1 MRRLALLLSLLLPL
15 SLLAGA
21 AQIARADAADLKL
34 ATWNLGW
41 LTVRPLG
48 DPALPGDVGPTREAD
63 IARLASYAAALD
75 ADVVAF
81 QGIDG
86 AVLAA
91 RLFPP
96 ERYVIQ
102 ISGDAV
108 LQRVGFA
115 VRRGL
120 AFTANADVATLDPY
134 PHARFRLR
142 SGVDITLAGG
152 LRLLAVHLKSG
163 CRDVALD
170 TADRPACATL
180 GLQADALSGWM
191 AARDAAGQAFA
202 VLGDFG
208 RVMDGADDF
217 LARAEASIPLL
228 RATEGHASP
237 CWGGA
242 AFTDHVLLGGAARG
256 WLLPD
261 TLRVMVYRETGET
274 WRGRLPDHCPLS
286 IRLHLAD

>member
-1 MRRLALLLSLLLPL
+1 MRGLVLLLWLI
-15 SLLAGA
+15 AGVA
-21 AQIARADAADLKL
+21 HAGELRRVGELKL

-41 LTVRPLG
+41 LTARPLG
-48 DPALPGDVGPTREAD
+48 DPALPSGVGPARDDD

-86 AVLAA
+86 AGLAA

-120 AFTANADVATLDPY
+120 AFTSSADVATLDPY
-134 PHARFRLR
+134 PHAHFRLR
-142 SGVDITLAGG
+142 SGVDITLVGG

-170 TADRPACATL
+170 TPDRPACATL
-180 GLQADALSGWM
+180 ALQADALSGWI
-191 AARDAAGQAFA
+191 AARDAAGQAFL

-217 LARAEASIPLL
+217 LARAAAGIPLL
-228 RATEGHASP
+228 RATEGRASP

-242 AFTDHVLLGGAARG
+242 AFTDHVLLGGAARS
-256 WLLPD
+256 WLVAD

-286 IRLHLAD
+286 IRLRPAD